1 MIEEKL
7 SHLKKFTL
15 LLVDDDAQLLS
26 KMETILSIFFDKV
39 VCASDGLI
47 AYEIFSTQ
55 KIDMVMSD
63 YTMPNMSGYELCSK
77 IRKTDK
83 NIPLV
88 IMSNYSDKEKLLSAI
103 PLSLAQYLIKPVSYT
118 TLTSTLLS
126 MLDRMQ
132 ESHTAQYQVNTSLV
146 YDKIK
151 KELRDGNTLIPLSK
165 SEIVTLEL
173 FLQHK
178 DTILSNEEIER
189 CLDPLENKS
198 EQAIKSLI
206 YRLRKKLGKE
216 TILNIPGFGYM
227 YKIKSGE

>member
-15 LLVDDDAQLLS
+15 LLVDDDAELLS

-39 VCASDGLI
+39 VCAGDGLI
-47 AYEIFSTQ
+47 GYEIICTQ
-55 KIDMVMSD
+55 KIDMVMTD
-63 YTMPNMSGYELCSK
+63 YTMPNMSGYELCSA

-103 PLSLAQYLIKPVSYT
+103 PLSLAQYLIKPVNYT
-118 TLTSTLLS
+118 TLTATLLS
-126 MLDRMQ
+126 MLERMQ
-132 ESHTAQYQVNTSLV
+132 EAHIEQYQIKKELI

-151 KELRDGNTLIPLSK
+151 KELHDGGILVPLSK

-178 DTILSNEEIER
+178 DKILSNEEIER

-216 TILNIPGFGYM
+216 TILNIAWFGYM
-227 YKIKSGE
+227 YKKAKE